1 MVCPRRVID
10 SVFRAVID
18 AFKLKIWAMA
28 KLDEIASDDDVF
40 EFGGE
45 PCRHEPMLLS
55 CSGGIPSSS
64 VLAVTSATNGI
75 IASSFPL
82 PVNTDNP
89 DQG

>member
-55 CSGGIPSSS
+55 CSGGIRVFVGSGCHECDERHHRL
-64 VLAVTSATNGI
+64 VVSAAGEY
-75 IASSFPL
+75 
-82 PVNTDNP
+82 
-89 DQG
+89 G